1 MNEFPTYTTPPRR
14 RHDDPDANAAAII
27 EATRRELTNA
37 ALNDAGA
44 AEAAL
49 LALVAHAAARWL
61 EPLLSYARAL
71 DALAQKDD
79 ASDNVLTAAFQE
91 AHGLNNAAAALAAGL
106 PLEAA

>member
-1 MNEFPTYTTPPRR
+1 MNEFPTHTTPPRR

-49 LALVAHAAARWL
+49 LALVAHIAHLRDWL
-61 EPLLSYARAL
+61 SGWMLDD
-71 DALAQKDD
+71 DALSAVRRQLRDLRQC
-79 ASDNVLTAAFQE
+79 AE
-91 AHGLNNAAAALAAGL
+91 ALGVH
-106 PLEAA
+106 P